1 MSHDQNDVLPMTL
14 SEKPSSS
21 DDMAIMRPSDDSQ
34 NDLLPPKPLEP
45 RAAPAAP
52 AQYEFRS
59 DRERSVSQAPP
70 RRHPSRQ
77 VMRWAPPPP
86 PSEYIWDDERQPYR
100 ARTSLDYSGVERG
113 VPVGPPSDYYYQ
125 DFYHEPYYGRRYRP
139 QMSSQPPPTLPDG
152 PPGPPPPPPRRPLR
166 SAWEDSSD
174 DEDAA
179 AAVSRK
185 KRENTARSMT
195 PPEEIL
201 RLPFTMWM
209 NSNAKNHFVAT
220 IAEFVGTTMFL
231 FFAFA
236 GTQVANAGAKNSSNT
251 TTNAANGFSPNVLAY
266 IALSF
271 GFSLM
276 VNVWIFFRVSG
287 GLFNPAVTFAM
298 IMIRNMN
305 LIRGFLL
312 LGAQLAGAIFSAYIV
327 SILFPTQFNVRTTLS
342 AETSRV
348 QGVFIEALLT
358 AELVFTIFMLA
369 KEKHRATF
377 MAPVGIGLAL
387 FVSELIGVY
396 YTGGSL
402 NPARSFG
409 PCVVSGV
416 FDSEHWIYWVGP
428 GLGAIIAV
436 VFYKFIKILQY
447 EVANPGQDEA
457 SDELAEK
464 AAASPKKDEKS
475 LKEER
480 QQQAMANPMGD
491 VSEYFDSKTMS
502 DVTVVFATEHGTCSI
517 SAHKIVLAQ
526 SSDFFKRAFIGSFK
540 VREASSTE
548 IRLHDD
554 NPFALFSLLA
564 YCYGLRF
571 DGRSEYSKTDIAI
584 ECNDHGAAY
593 VQHQVDVYVVADKYG
608 VGNLCTDILTKLPA
622 MLGRITSSSHSA
634 ARYPAHLDQVARHF
648 YLVHPVAAKQ
658 LRKPVVAMFAKHVK
672 SWVGTE
678 EFERLVLDLPEF
690 AVELFRALAG
700 DGAKQGTA
708 AGGAKAKRGQKRG
721 VCG

>member
-1 MSHDQNDVLPMTL
+1 MLQTTFPGFAARWISHTMSHDQNDVLPMTL
-14 SEKPSSS
+14 SEKPSTSEE
-21 DDMAIMRPSDDSQ
+21 MAIMRNPSDDSQ

-45 RAAPAAP
+45 RAAPGTP
-52 AQYEFRS
+52 VHYESRS

-86 PSEYIWDDERQPYR
+86 PSEYIWDDERQPHR
-100 ARTSLDYSGVERG
+100 AQTSFDYSGVERG
-113 VPVGPPSDYYYQ
+113 VPVGPPSDYYYH
-125 DFYHEPYYGRRYRP
+125 DFYHEPYYSRRYRP

-152 PPGPPPPPPRRPLR
+152 PPGPPPPPPRRPHR
-166 SAWEDSSD
+166 SEWDDSSD

-298 IMIRNMN
+298 IMVRNMN
-305 LIRGFLL
+305 LVRGFLL
-312 LGAQLAGAIFSAYIV
+312 LGAQLTGAIFSAYIV

-416 FDSEHWIYWVGP
+416 FDPEHWIYWVGP

-464 AAASPKKDEKS
+464 AAATPRKDEKDK
-475 LKEER
+475 KEE
-480 QQQAMANPMGD
+480 
-491 VSEYFDSKTMS
+491 V
-502 DVTVVFATEHGTCSI
+502 
-517 SAHKIVLAQ
+517 
-526 SSDFFKRAFIGSFK
+526 
-540 VREASSTE
+540 
-548 IRLHDD
+548 
-554 NPFALFSLLA
+554 
-564 YCYGLRF
+564 
-571 DGRSEYSKTDIAI
+571 
-584 ECNDHGAAY
+584 
-593 VQHQVDVYVVADKYG
+593 
-608 VGNLCTDILTKLPA
+608 
-622 MLGRITSSSHSA
+622 
-634 ARYPAHLDQVARHF
+634 
-648 YLVHPVAAKQ
+648 
-658 LRKPVVAMFAKHVK
+658 
-672 SWVGTE
+672 
-678 EFERLVLDLPEF
+678 
-690 AVELFRALAG
+690 
-700 DGAKQGTA
+700 
-708 AGGAKAKRGQKRG
+708 
-721 VCG
+721 

>member
-1 MSHDQNDVLPMTL
+1 MS
-14 SEKPSSS
+14 PSTS
-21 DDMAIMRPSDDSQ
+21 DEMAIMRPSDDSQ

-45 RAAPAAP
+45 RVAPATP
-52 AQYEFRS
+52 AHYDSRS
-59 DRERSVSQAPP
+59 DRERSMSQAPP

-86 PSEYIWDDERQPYR
+86 PSEYIWDDERHPHR
-100 ARTSLDYSGVERG
+100 ARTSFDYSGVERG

-125 DFYHEPYYGRRYRP
+125 DYYHEPYYSRRYRP
-139 QMSSQPPPTLPDG
+139 QVSSQPPPTLPDG
-152 PPGPPPPPPRRPLR
+152 PPGPPPPPPRRPHR
-166 SAWEDSSD
+166 SEWDDSSD

-179 AAVSRK
+179 AAAISRK

-287 GLFNPAVTFAM
+287 GLFNPAVTLAM
-298 IMIRNMN
+298 IMVRNMN

-312 LGAQLAGAIFSAYIV
+312 LGAQLTGAIFSAYIV

-416 FDSEHWIYWVGP
+416 FDSEHWIYCKRSFPTPSIATFSNLTFMVGVGP

-457 SDELAEK
+457 SDELADK
-464 AAASPKKDEKS
+464 AAASPKKDEKD
-475 LKEER
+475 LKE
-480 QQQAMANPMGD
+480 D
-491 VSEYFDSKTMS
+491 V
-502 DVTVVFATEHGTCSI
+502 
-517 SAHKIVLAQ
+517 
-526 SSDFFKRAFIGSFK
+526 
-540 VREASSTE
+540 
-548 IRLHDD
+548 
-554 NPFALFSLLA
+554 
-564 YCYGLRF
+564 
-571 DGRSEYSKTDIAI
+571 
-584 ECNDHGAAY
+584 
-593 VQHQVDVYVVADKYG
+593 
-608 VGNLCTDILTKLPA
+608 
-622 MLGRITSSSHSA
+622 
-634 ARYPAHLDQVARHF
+634 
-648 YLVHPVAAKQ
+648 
-658 LRKPVVAMFAKHVK
+658 
-672 SWVGTE
+672 
-678 EFERLVLDLPEF
+678 
-690 AVELFRALAG
+690 
-700 DGAKQGTA
+700 
-708 AGGAKAKRGQKRG
+708 
-721 VCG
+721 